1 MFERFTAPARRVVV
15 HAQQEA
21 RLLGHAAVGTEH
33 LLLGLLVDDEAEA
46 SHALPSQVSPDAVR
60 THVEAVGG
68 SGEPAPGEE
77 VPLAPE
83 AQEALVGALQE
94 AEGLGHAQVGTG
106 HLLLALLRQGDGRAC
121 QALQA
126 LGADVD
132 AVRERA
138 VALAGGEAPTSGLRS
153 WGGPDTMSERVV
165 RSKDR
170 ARAERDPVR
179 ESDPQGWE
187 VLDCAGAAA
196 LRALTAARHH
206 AADELRR
213 EIAPVD
219 LVVGVLAAGDPVV
232 GDALAEAGA
241 NDPSPASI
249 SPGYRADDAGRSHG
263 DDAGRSHGDDAVR
276 SHGDDAVRS
285 HLDDALMAL
294 SGDARRA
301 WSMAARL
308 AAGEDAPI
316 TPAHLLLA
324 ALEVLG
330 PVRVATI
337 AERLGAEETALRPA
351 LLRRT
356 VSPPGETAP
365 DPSAM

>member
-15 HAQQEA
+15 HARQEA
-21 RLLGHAAVGTEH
+21 RLLGHPAVGTEH

-46 SHALPSQVSPDAVR
+46 SHALPSHLSPDAVR
-60 THVEAVGG
+60 THVQAVGG
-68 SGEPAPGEE
+68 GSEPAPGGE

-83 AQEALVGALQE
+83 AQEALAGALQE
-94 AEGLGHAQVGTG
+94 AEGLGHVKAGTG

-126 LGADVD
+126 LGADVG

-165 RSKDR
+165 RAKAR
-170 ARAERDPVR
+170 AQAERDPVR

-196 LRALTAARHH
+196 LRALTAARRH
-206 AADELRR
+206 AADALRR

-232 GDALAEAGA
+232 RGALAEAGA
-241 NDPSPASI
+241 DDPSPASV
-249 SPGYRADDAGRSHG
+249 SPGYRDPGGAGGHSNDA
-263 DDAGRSHGDDAVR
+263 DAGRSHGDDAV
-276 SHGDDAVRS
+276 
-285 HLDDALMAL
+285 MAL

-330 PVRVATI
+330 PVRVAAI
-337 AERLGAEETALRPA
+337 AERLGAEEIALRPA

-365 DPSAM
+365 GPSAM